1 MSEELASQTGEYYVD
16 CAIAPVL
23 VPQANDEV
31 LAKQLWRTSVD
42 LVGLSKS
49 QEEHYGRKWEKT
61 QTK

>member
-1 MSEELASQTGEYYVD
+1 MD

-49 QEEHYGRKWEKT
+49 PEEVKED
-61 QTK
+61 